1 VFAVVFPVPI
11 VIYDVNAAG
20 DSRKGNKTQRHME
33 QFSEVE
39 DLTAEKQGQEEE

>member
-1 VFAVVFPVPI
+1 MFAVVFPVAV
-11 VIYDVNAAG
+11 VIDDIDTAG
-20 DSRKGNKTQRHME
+20 DGRKGDKTQRHME